1 MSPDSLDR
9 LLKRAIETTTSSGSS
24 GISEITEAAF
34 RNYIREI
41 IIAELP
47 GLVNS
52 YLDRNSPKGVLDI
65 SLLCAR
71 MWGKEP
77 IMKVYSAEV
86 IRLVD
91 EAEAI
96 VAKLRAEGW
105 TREDFVEALGEFFE
119 ETPGQAE
126 EFGHTD
132 PISILPKRAKLSQK
146 EFNELRDMVYKNHAV
161 SPYLRVGQWAFKCLW
176 DFRNDIARQISDTD
190 FDPYYLDSRLPAFWE
205 YLEGLVE

>member
-65 SLLCAR
+65 SL
-71 MWGKEP
+71 
-77 IMKVYSAEV
+77 
-86 IRLVD
+86 
-91 EAEAI
+91 
-96 VAKLRAEGW
+96 
-105 TREDFVEALGEFFE
+105 
-119 ETPGQAE
+119 
-126 EFGHTD
+126 
-132 PISILPKRAKLSQK
+132 
-146 EFNELRDMVYKNHAV
+146 
-161 SPYLRVGQWAFKCLW
+161 
-176 DFRNDIARQISDTD
+176 
-190 FDPYYLDSRLPAFWE
+190 
-205 YLEGLVE
+205 